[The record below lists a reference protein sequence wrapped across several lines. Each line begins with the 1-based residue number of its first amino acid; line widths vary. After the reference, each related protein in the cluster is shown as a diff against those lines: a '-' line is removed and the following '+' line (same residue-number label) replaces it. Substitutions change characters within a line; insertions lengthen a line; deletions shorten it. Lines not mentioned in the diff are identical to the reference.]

1 MSDIIHLLPDSV
13 ANQIA
18 AGEVIQRPASA
29 VKEILENALDSG
41 AGKID
46 LVIKDA
52 GKTLIQITD
61 DGCGMSETDARMAFE
76 RHATSKI
83 SSVNDLFTIKT
94 MGFRGEALAS
104 IAAIAQVEL
113 RSRRLEQELGTQV
126 IIEASEVKSQD
137 FCQCPAGTT
146 LMIKNLFFNV
156 PARRKFLKGDNVEMR
171 HILEEFQRVALANP
185 DLNFNLFNDR
195 KPIFQLKQ
203 GMLKQRIVA
212 IFGAAYN
219 QRLVPVEQ
227 KLDFM
232 AVTGFIGKPEFA
244 KKQRGE
250 QYFFVNKRFIKHP
263 YLNHAVENAFA
274 ELIPDKAFPSYFLFI
289 EIDPAGIDIN
299 IHPTKTEVKF
309 EDEKIVYSVI
319 RSAVKAALGKFSITP
334 SLEFNTEPLFDFQ
347 NLPKNTPIKQPTISV
362 NPDYNPFD
370 NQKEPL
376 STRQTSNKENWQ
388 KVYPERESGSGF
400 FDRNVQKAPQRL
412 IEDDSAEK
420 TSDSMFLQLH
430 RKYIITQV
438 KSGLMVID
446 QQKAHERIL
455 FERYLELLSKR
466 VALTQQELFGIAIS
480 LSPADAEMLNEVMD
494 DLSLLGFN
502 IKANDKKPFQYIVE
516 GTPAG
521 MKSVNIADT
530 IDGIIEHYRNS
541 LVTTNADKQV
551 NLARSLARNLSIKE
565 GKKLQQAEMKMLTEE
580 LFACK
585 IPEFS
590 LEGEPVVKVLSVAGF
605 FGDKPGQEN
614 EQKQNNQS

>member
-29 VKEILENALDSG
+29 VKEILENALDAG

-104 IAAIAQVEL
+104 IAAIAHVEL
-113 RSRRLEQELGTQV
+113 KSRRMEQELGTQL
-126 IIEASEVKSQD
+126 IIEASEVKRQE

-156 PARRKFLKGDNVEMR
+156 PARRKFLKSDGVETR
-171 HILEEFQRVALANP
+171 HILEEFQRVAMANP
-185 DLNFNLFNDR
+185 DLSFNLFNDR
-195 KPIFQLKQ
+195 KPIFQLKA
-203 GMLKQRIVA
+203 GTLKQRIVA
-212 IFGAAYN
+212 IFGPTYN

-227 KLDFM
+227 KLNFIS
-232 AVTGFIGKPEFA
+232 VSGFVGKPEFA
-244 KKQRGE
+244 RKQRGE
-250 QYFFVNKRFIKHP
+250 QYFFVNKRFIRHP
-263 YLNHAVENAFA
+263 YLNHAVENAFS
-274 ELIPDKAFPSYFLFI
+274 ELIPDKSFPSYFLFI

-309 EDEKIVYSVI
+309 EDEKIVYSVV

-334 SLEFNTEPLFDFQ
+334 SLDFNTEPLFDFQ
-347 NLPKNTPIKQPTISV
+347 HLPKDTPIKQPTISV
-362 NPDYNPFD
+362 NPDYNPF
-370 NQKEPL
+370 NTGKEPI
-376 STRQTSNKENWQ
+376 SPRQTSNKENWQ
-388 KVYPERESGSGF
+388 KLYQDRASGSDSAGR
-400 FDRNVQKAPQRL
+400 DAQKAPQRL
-412 IEDDSAEK
+412 IEDDNIDK
-420 TSDSMFLQLH
+420 TSDSLFLQLH
-430 RKYIITQV
+430 RRFIITQV

-455 FERYLELLSKR
+455 YERYLELLSKR
-466 VALTQQELFGIAIS
+466 VALTQQELFGITIN
-480 LSPADAEMLNEVMD
+480 LSPADAEMLNEVLD
-494 DLSLLGFN
+494 DLCLLGFN
-502 IKANDKKPFQYIVE
+502 IKADDKKPFQYIVE

-521 MKSVNIADT
+521 MKPVNIANT
-530 IDGIIEHYRNS
+530 IDGIIEHYKNN
-541 LVTTNADKQV
+541 LITTDADKQV

-585 IPEFS
+585 VPEFS
-590 LEGEPVVKVLSVAGF
+590 LDGEPVVKMLSVAGF
-605 FGDKPGQEN
+605 FDGEPRQEN